1 MYRLYRQVW
10 EQNNITNKSYRIEN
24 SDLKLQ
30 SATKISSIL
39 HKRQYV
45 DKAVLRRLRIW
56 QSK

>member
-1 MYRLYRQVW
+1 MYRLYKQVW
-10 EQNNITNKSYRIEN
+10 EHNNSSKSTYKIEN

-30 SATKISSIL
+30 SANKISAIL

-56 QSK
+56 